1 MYVVFI
7 HITVLLM
14 VDADLLKCSVYS
26 LQCRKLFVFV
36 SLCMCVYARA
46 FWAGRNSPWLCS
58 HTFEFYYCL
67 VKKKNLQTFDRE

>member
-1 MYVVFI
+1 
-7 HITVLLM
+7 M

-67 VKKKNLQTFDRE
+67 VKKKKTCKHLIVNEPLSTEIQ